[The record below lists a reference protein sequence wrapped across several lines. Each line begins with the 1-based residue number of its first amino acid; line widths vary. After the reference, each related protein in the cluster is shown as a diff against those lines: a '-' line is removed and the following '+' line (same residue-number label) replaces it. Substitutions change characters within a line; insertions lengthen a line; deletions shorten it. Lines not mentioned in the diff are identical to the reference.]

1 MQFINTVT
9 GQDGCTV
16 GHDLTSFTSDIKPVV
31 ITAKDGPLVIVD
43 TPGFDDTYKSDTEIL
58 ALIAEWIV
66 KG

>member
-31 ITAKDGPLVIVD
+31 IAKGGRSLVIVD